1 MQQGIKKELFIFDK
15 IFKFRCLSGV
25 EDKIVGQMPNCQKR
39 SYVTEN
45 LALDALIEARIR
57 FLQNS
62 SVTVYQCEDCGQWH
76 LTSRGNIHPRLA
88 KELTSG
94 NVEKSRLAYQWE
106 KKLGY

>member
-1 MQQGIKKELFIFDK
+1 MKRGAGRSDV
-15 IFKFRCLSGV
+15 SGEV
-25 EDKIVGQMPNCQKR
+25 KNMSNCQKR
-39 SYVTEN
+39 SYATEN

-62 SVTVYQCEDCGQWH
+62 SITVYQCEDCGQWH
-76 LTSRGNIHPRLA
+76 LTSRGNMHPRLA

-106 KKLGY
+106 KKLGN